1 MICLDTNYLILG
13 LVADSHEA
21 KSLLRWADQG
31 KIFCVSAI
39 VWYEFLCGPITT
51 EQEAA
56 IKLLLH
62 EIVPFDNAIATTAA
76 HLFNQIGRKR
86 QLRVDTMI
94 AATAISRNIP
104 LATNNTDD
112 FKDFVPFG
120 LHLISA

>member
-13 LVADSHEA
+13 LVADSQEA
-21 KSLLRWADQG
+21 KSLLRWADLD
-31 KIFCVSAI
+31 KTFCVSAI

-51 EQEAA
+51 EQKAA
-56 IKLLLH
+56 IKLLLQ
-62 EIVPFDNAIATTAA
+62 EIVPFDNAIAQTAA

-86 QLRVDTMI
+86 QLRVDSMI